1 MRYLLKNGYNF
12 TIIGQ
17 KNTNNTHPLITMT
30 KQTLNEYKIQYI
42 TQEKIDN
49 EMILRNI
56 TQEEA
61 IIILNRRA
69 EVIYNIVQ
77 VQPMTGPT
85 GKIFK
90 LKKKP

>member
-1 MRYLLKNGYNF
+1 
-12 TIIGQ
+12 
-17 KNTNNTHPLITMT
+17 MT

-69 EVIYNIVQ
+69 EEFYNFFDSLVQ
-77 VQPMTGPT
+77 VQPMPGPT
-85 GKIFK
+85 GKIFN